1 METMQAQKV
10 EPPMPPGFYLMDCM
24 ESMKKFPDKF
34 FDLAVVDPPYGGGG
48 QNSSHFCNVER
59 ERERGLSGGTAD
71 FEQRERSRFGGRFD
85 RYFEDTW
92 KRRQQNSANGN
103 HGSPDGRNMG
113 DEIPPTKEGGADIRH
128 WDFAP
133 PKEYFDELARVSKNQ
148 IIWGGNYFDMPP
160 TRCFLIWKKLTISE
174 KFTMAMCEY
183 AWTSFN
189 DNAKLFEC
197 APQGT
202 VNEQRF
208 HPTQKPIALYS
219 WILDRYAKP
228 GMKILDTHVGS
239 ASSLIACERAG
250 LEYWGFEIDPVY
262 FAKAKERLD
271 REKAQVNIMEL
282 LRENQNYEQITFS
295 GGIG

>member
-1 METMQAQKV
+1 MNKDEVKNC
-10 EPPMPPGFYLMDCM
+10 PMPPGFYNMDCM
-24 ESMKKFPDKF
+24 EAMRQFPDKF

-59 ERERGLSGGTAD
+59 GLSGGIAD
-71 FEQRERSRFGGRFD
+71 FEQRKRSRFGGRFD
-85 RYFEDTW
+85 RYFE
-92 KRRQQNSANGN
+92 RQDGNNGYF
-103 HGSPDGRNMG
+103 SQPDGRNMG
-113 DEIPPTKEGGADIRH
+113 NEIPPTTDGGADIRH

-148 IIWGGNYFDMPP
+148 IIWGGNYFDLPP

-228 GMKILDTHVGS
+228 GFKILDTHVGS
-239 ASSLIACERAG
+239 ASSLVACQRAG
-250 LEYWGFEIDPVY
+250 LQYWGYEIDPTY
-262 FAKAKERLD
+262 YAQAKERLD
-271 REKAQVNIMEL
+271 KERAQVNMMEL
-282 LRENQNYEQITFS
+282 IGQQEERTEQIGMLEEWNGTN
-295 GGIG
+295 